1 LVGWNG
7 PPGARFGADGGVSWT
22 AGRFGSRASQ
32 IDFSRHRSTPNHSM
46 TDPDGAANF
55 AFADGHVALWKST
68 DLANFTTGK
77 SRYVA
82 LWSEIDVKADNY

>member
-1 LVGWNG
+1 
-7 PPGARFGADGGVSWT
+7 
-22 AGRFGSRASQ
+22 
-32 IDFSRHRSTPNHSM
+32 M

-68 DLANFTTGK
+68 DLANFSTGK

-82 LWSEIDVKADNY
+82 LWSEIDAQADNY